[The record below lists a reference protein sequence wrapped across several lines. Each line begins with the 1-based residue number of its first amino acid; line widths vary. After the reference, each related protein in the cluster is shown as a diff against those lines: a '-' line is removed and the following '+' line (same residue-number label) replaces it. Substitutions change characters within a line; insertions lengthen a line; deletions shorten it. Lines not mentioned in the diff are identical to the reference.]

1 MHVVTILPF
10 VQSNPSFKSEHDSV
24 EIAGDIAAF
33 ISKKMVE
40 GLGLTT
46 TELMLAR
53 ASAIKYAG
61 KRDKPARLIDMMV
74 HFGVDFLTITPL
86 TRDQLQGLR
95 ESSSTHWNHIL
106 SSASDSED
114 LESSSD
120 ESEISVAWDATVENE
135 TLPVEGTDEHSETVR
150 RHVDHLVRCYVSLQ
164 TATQVGSL
172 I

>member
-1 MHVVTILPF
+1 
-10 VQSNPSFKSEHDSV
+10 
-24 EIAGDIAAF
+24 
-33 ISKKMVE
+33 MVE
-40 GLGLTT
+40 RLGLTT

-86 TRDQLQGLR
+86 SRDQLQGLR

-135 TLPVEGTDEHSETVR
+135 TLPVAGTDEHTETEKT
-150 RHVDHLVRCYVSLQ
+150 C
-164 TATQVGSL
+164 
-172 I
+172 